1 MTVNVTWKTP
11 VPTVPD
17 ATFVV
22 VDNIALSAT
31 EDNVRDFFAFCGT
44 IQSLE
49 LQKTERGTQ
58 VGLIKFATADSAK
71 TSLLLSNALINYEAI
86 TVAPLFPETNPETPP
101 NEPVT
106 RSTEPAPAQ
115 PSSTGKPALYIVHEL
130 LAAGYVLGE
139 QVIARASVFDAK
151 HRITERS
158 QQQARS
164 LDSQYKLTDYLQ
176 QWDNK
181 FNLTKRATDAYNKLQ
196 SHPTGQKVLFTVK
209 DAYDSALD
217 LRNQAREIAER
228 KRADGSPLFGKIP
241 IPPAPA
247 AGPSNI
253 SPAASGLAA
262 GPVNPPPPATPS
274 EKEGTPASNAASLD

>member
-1 MTVNVTWKTP
+1 MTVSVTWKTP

-22 VDNIALSAT
+22 IDNLALSAT
-31 EDNVRDFFAFCGT
+31 EANVRDFFAFCGT

-58 VGLIKFATADSAK
+58 VGLIKFETADNAK

-86 TVAPLFPETNPETPP
+86 TVHPLFPETNPETPP
-101 NEPVT
+101 NEPAART
-106 RSTEPAPAQ
+106 TEPTPTQ
-115 PSSTGKPALYIVHEL
+115 PSSSGKPALYIVHEL
-130 LAAGYVLGE
+130 LAAGHVLGE
-139 QVIARASVFDAK
+139 QVISRASEFDAK

-164 LDSQYKLTDYLQ
+164 LDSQYKLSDYLR
-176 QWDNK
+176 QWDSK
-181 FNLTKRATDAYNKLQ
+181 FNLTKRATDAYNKMQ

-209 DAYDSALD
+209 DAYDSALE

-241 IPPAPA
+241 IPAAPV
-247 AGPSNI
+247 AGPSGAG
-253 SPAASGLAA
+253 PSGAGLSSAGPAA
-262 GPVNPPPPATPS
+262 GPVNPAPP
-274 EKEGTPASNAASLD
+274 

>member
-101 NEPVT
+101 NEAVA

-139 QVIARASVFDAK
+139 QVIARA
-151 HRITERS
+151 ITERS

-196 SHPTGQKVLFTVK
+196 SHPTGQ
-209 DAYDSALD
+209 
-217 LRNQAREIAER
+217 RAREIAER

-247 AGPSNI
+247 AGPSNT
-253 SPAASGLAA
+253 SPAAGGLAA